1 MPYDVASLLLHSED
15 VPATVKASLVAAR
28 RAPPEQ
34 REAHLRSAA
43 RALTWHTPL
52 ACDEARE
59 LVGLPPGTCG

>member
-1 MPYDVASLLLHSED
+1 MYDVSSLLLHSAD
-15 VPATVKASLVAAR
+15 VPQSVKTELAAAR
-28 RAPPEQ
+28 SAPAEQ

-43 RALTWHTPL
+43 RALFWKTPL